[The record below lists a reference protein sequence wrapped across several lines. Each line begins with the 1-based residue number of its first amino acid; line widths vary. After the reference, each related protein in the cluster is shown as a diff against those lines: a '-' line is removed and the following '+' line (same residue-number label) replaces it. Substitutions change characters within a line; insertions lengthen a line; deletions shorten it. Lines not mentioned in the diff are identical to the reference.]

1 MSTQTPQFEQE
12 SVVIMKT
19 PIAILVS
26 LLSLTA
32 QAAQSDAD
40 LVHTIYEQS
49 SFQGG
54 LVVELGFVNAQ
65 FTASLGGRDAVT
77 LHTLDTDPQRVAGGR
92 KCTRVSRS
100 VRQDHTRTIR
110 WQKAALRGQPG
121 ESTGLA

>member
-1 MSTQTPQFEQE
+1 
-12 SVVIMKT
+12 MKT
-19 PIAILVS
+19 PIAMLVS

-32 QAAQSDAD
+32 QAAQNDVD
-40 LVHTIYEQS
+40 LVNTIYEQS

-54 LVVELGFVNAQ
+54 LVVELGFVDAQ

-92 KCTRVSRS
+92 NALESLRC
-100 VRQDHTRTIR
+100 VRQDHTRTIQ